1 MKYVIRD
8 EAIGRD
14 TIRTAWAECRR
25 LIREGLAAKVTVAP
39 VKSTRTLEQN
49 NILQSMCSDVAR
61 QVEWHGQ
68 HLSHDDWRHMFVAA
82 YRKQQ
87 RIVPGIDG
95 GFVVLG
101 ASSRDL
107 SIAECSEVMEL
118 VWAFGAER
126 GVNWSPT
133 SVGRAAA

>member
-1 MKYVIRD
+1 VRYIIRD
-8 EAIGRD
+8 ESVGRD

-25 LIREGLAAKVTVAP
+25 MLRDGLGVKVTVAP
-39 VKSTRTLEQN
+39 VKATRTIEQN
-49 NILQSMCSDVAR
+49 RILQSMCADVAR

-118 VWAFGAER
+118 VWSFGAER
-126 GVNWSPT
+126 DVTWSPT
-133 SVGRAAA
+133 SVGRAA